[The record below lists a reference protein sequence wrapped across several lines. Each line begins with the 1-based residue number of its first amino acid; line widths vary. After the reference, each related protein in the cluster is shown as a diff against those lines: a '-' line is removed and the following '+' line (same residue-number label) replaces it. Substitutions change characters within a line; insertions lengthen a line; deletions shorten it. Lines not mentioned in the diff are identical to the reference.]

1 MRSERAERSTLRR
14 VSDESQR
21 KIPGPE
27 VVVRAA
33 GGDPVALREL
43 YDAHRPDVWRV
54 ARSFPGLSTDDADDV
69 VQETFVRAFRHLA
82 KLNQPGRFLPWLLM
96 IARNRSLT
104 RLTKRQTE
112 NTVKTEFGREAE
124 VHLEVETLPPAPA
137 PDSALELEV
146 VRRVI
151 DSLPDGPEK
160 ETVRLFYV
168 EGKLTAREIAERM
181 GVGRS
186 AITMRLERFRAKMKK
201 RVLAEVARLRSEGSE
216 E

>member
-1 MRSERAERSTLRR
+1 MRSTLRR
-14 VSDESQR
+14 VSDEAQR
-21 KIPGPE
+21 RIPGPE

-54 ARSFPGLSTDDADDV
+54 ARSFAGLRSDDADDV

-82 KLNQPGRFLPWLLM
+82 KLKQPGRFLPWLLM

-104 RLTKRQTE
+104 RLAKRQTE
-112 NTVKTEFGREAE
+112 STVKTEFGREAE
-124 VHLEVETLPPAPA
+124 VHLEVEALQPE
-137 PDSALELEV
+137 PDSELELEV

-151 DSLPDGPEK
+151 DSLPEGPEK
-160 ETVRLFYV
+160 ETVHLFYV